1 MNNTSDA
8 QFEASIEKYYRETY
22 NFRYQ
27 LDNRT
32 EEELVRDDYVLDQ
45 HTRGKRMKV
54 VLRKASKKL
63 KLPELAPDSPQYPNW
78 ARYYEDLLA
87 IIMNDMKIEAYQKNK
102 LNIEETKKAI
112 AEKEENLRALKHVG
126 AEPEGDQD

>member
-1 MNNTSDA
+1 MDNTSDA

-32 EEELVRDDYVLDQ
+32 EEDMVRDDYVLDQ
-45 HTRGKRMKV
+45 HAKGKRMKV
-54 VLRKASKKL
+54 VLTKAAKKL
-63 KLPELAPDSPQYPNW
+63 KLPDLSPDSPQYPNW
-78 ARYYEDLLA
+78 VRYYEDLLA

-102 LNIEETKKAI
+102 LNIEGSKKTTT
-112 AEKEENLRALKHVG
+112 ENEENLPDLENDAPK
-126 AEPEGDQD
+126 EN